1 MISSLSDRVL
11 LNNGTKIPGL
21 GLGVFQIPD
30 SQTAQVVKEGIE
42 NGYRLIDTAQIY
54 GNETGTGQGIKEGI
68 ASTGLTREDIFV
80 TSKIWNSYI
89 TKEEALKAIDMS
101 LNKLQLDYLDLLLI
115 HWPGINGAY
124 RESWKALE
132 EAYATGK
139 IKAIGVSNF
148 TIKHLEDLAQF
159 AKVKPVINQVELHP
173 KLAQNELL
181 EYSKTRDIK
190 LQAWSPLMQGQLLDN
205 AVITDIAQK
214 HHKSPAQ
221 VILRWDIQRDVL
233 LVVKSVHKQRMLNN
247 ADIFDFA
254 LDADDMKRLSNLDAG
269 LRNGPHPDEFD
280 FKL

>member
-221 VILRWDIQRDVL
+221 VILRWDIQRDIL

-247 ADIFDFA
+247 ADIFDFT